1 MTKAVFFDFYNTLAT
16 HHPPREEAYVKAC
29 RELGI
34 KAEAKALFQSLP
46 AADMYYRDQN
56 SRAPIERRTPQEKID
71 FYIEYATR
79 ILHGAGVTV
88 DRDTA
93 LQILA
98 KLREYNWTYRVYD
111 DTLPTLKELKR
122 RNLII
127 GLVSN
132 VAQDMEPT
140 YTQLGLQPYLDFK
153 VTSAEV
159 GYDKPRPEIFQ
170 AALSKAQVE
179 PEQAIFVGDQYE
191 LDIVGAR
198 GVGMKAVLIDR
209 NNYFPEITDCPRIQ
223 SLSDIVK
230 FT

>member
-1 MTKAVFFDFYNTLAT
+1 MTRAVLFDFYNTLAT
-16 HHPPREEAYVKAC
+16 HQPSREEAYVKAC
-29 RELGI
+29 GELGI
-34 KAEAKALFQSLP
+34 KVEAKALFQSLP

-56 SRAPIERRTPQEKID
+56 SHVPIEKRTPQEKID

-79 ILHGAGVTV
+79 ILRGADVAV

-98 KLREYNWTYRVYD
+98 KLQQYNWTYKVYD
-111 DTLPTLKELKR
+111 DTLPTLKELKK
-122 RNLII
+122 RNLVV

-132 VAQDMEPT
+132 VAQNIEPT

-170 AALSKAQVE
+170 AALNKAQVE

-209 NNYFPEITDCPRIQ
+209 NNYFPEITNCPRIQ
-223 SLSDIVK
+223 TLTDIVQYI
-230 FT
+230 